1 MISSKHKVPYVYLFL
16 ILTVNTSQVSDEY
29 KNTLSNIKCPLLPP
43 DMHGKTETILY
54 RLIILIDIQAR
65 IIIQKFIQMKRHKQT
80 QL

>member
-1 MISSKHKVPYVYLFL
+1 MISSKHKVPYVYLFF

-43 DMHGKTETILY
+43 DMHGKTGAIY